1 MHVKTCT
8 MQRIQRDQ
16 YKACTHTYLSIL
28 RGTQDITERL
38 DNRWIL
44 VYHLEL
50 FGGLLKQY
58 MKFLIIY
65 MYMYMYNAYT
75 PNVLIYG
82 TCTCMYCIAD
92 RTYLWHVQ
100 FKMHLV

>member
-16 YKACTHTYLSIL
+16 YKARTHTYLSIL

-38 DNRWIL
+38 DNRRIL

-65 MYMYMYNAYT
+65 MYMYMIVQCIHSKYLALWYMY
-75 PNVLIYG
+75 VLHS
-82 TCTCMYCIAD
+82 
-92 RTYLWHVQ
+92 R
-100 FKMHLV
+100 